1 MESYAQNDKSVELV
15 RLKQELMAANS
26 KIALQEQELAQ
37 TRVIKHTLDQAL
49 GPPSEVDFG
58 GREITEQTI
67 SHLQNAFNA
76 SNPAFGQYQEAW
88 GSQEDSQSDIS
99 DALSAGAYN
108 RARGLWNQQSQVP
121 FGVGPNN
128 PSIDKSYSEPFQGAN
143 QAAPD
148 SNRFWGAQATYPTFS
163 SQGALQSQR
172 ILSGP
177 SSSTYGFYSR
187 PSVEQSRYAQAPNP
201 GLRRSV
207 TQANHPGSLIPAQPN
222 SWVSVIPGSPTESV
236 SKSPPLPTARP
247 PNSFQ
252 TVGIFPM
259 SPYPTRQ
266 ISTALSP
273 TATEFTTGS
282 TPGSSWTNSSV
293 SQPNLALL
301 LTMY

>member
-49 GPPSEVDFG
+49 GPPSEADFG

-88 GSQEDSQSDIS
+88 GSQEDSHSDIS

-108 RARGLWNQQSQVP
+108 RARGLWNQQSQMP
-121 FGVGPNN
+121 FGSNHSVDTAYG
-128 PSIDKSYSEPFQGAN
+128 EAFQGSN
-143 QAAPD
+143 QAASD

-163 SQGALQSQR
+163 SQGAQSQR

-177 SSSTYGFYSR
+177 SSSTYGFYPRS
-187 PSVEQSRYAQAPNP
+187 PVEQSRYAQAPNP

-207 TQANHPGSLIPAQPN
+207 TQATHPGSLVSAQPN
-222 SWVSVIPGSPTESV
+222 SWVGVIPNESV
-236 SKSPPLPTARP
+236 SKSPPLPAARP

-282 TPGSSWTNSSV
+282 TPGSSWANSSV
-293 SQPNLALL
+293 SRPNLALL